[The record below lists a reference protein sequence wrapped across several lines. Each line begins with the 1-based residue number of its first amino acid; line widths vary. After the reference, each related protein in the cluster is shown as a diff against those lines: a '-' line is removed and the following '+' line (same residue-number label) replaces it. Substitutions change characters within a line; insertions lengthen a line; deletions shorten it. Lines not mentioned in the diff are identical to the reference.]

1 MWGCVGLRQPAM
13 RAAADDGDGEDSEQ
27 QQLLSPD
34 ERPSES
40 GPAPSSPRQRAER
53 FARARLGLLMGLAGT
68 FTFSLMTV
76 CVRMVPL
83 FGPPVPVFFIVFVRG
98 VIVSA
103 SGECPSAPHP
113 TRGWLTQAARCWQRS
128 GRSAEDGYRCS
139 GPRRTSHG

>member
-113 TRGWLTQAARCWQRS
+113 TRGWLT
-128 GRSAEDGYRCS
+128 
-139 GPRRTSHG
+139 